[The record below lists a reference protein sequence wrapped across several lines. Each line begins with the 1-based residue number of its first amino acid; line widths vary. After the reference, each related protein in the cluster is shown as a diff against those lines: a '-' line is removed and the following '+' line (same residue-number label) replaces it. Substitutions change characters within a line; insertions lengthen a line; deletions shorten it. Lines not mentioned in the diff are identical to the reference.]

1 MKFLAYLVYAAIFSL
16 LYNFFLLISVTLN
29 LDWAHSRAAGGQFDS
44 FPIYLR
50 VVYFFMS
57 VLTMTLLFWLW
68 DNRSG
73 LVSQRSRK
81 VGRLLGFLFSVSTLL
96 QLISQS
102 PNERWNAIPALVLA
116 ITFFRL
122 VKN

>member
-1 MKFLAYLVYAAIFSL
+1 MKSLSFWIFLSFVAL
-16 LYNFFLLISVTLN
+16 LYNFSLLISVTLD

-50 VVYFFMS
+50 VIYFLMA
-57 VLTMTLLFWLW
+57 VLMMVLLFWLW
-68 DNRSG
+68 DKRKG
-73 LVSQRSRK
+73 LVSPQSK
-81 VGRLLGFLFSVSTLL
+81 KFGRAFGFVFSFSTLM

-116 ITFFRL
+116 IAFFRL